1 MKTRIPLVSLCL
13 AASLLATGGKAH
25 AQTLNFPIINVNE
38 AGMGTLDLGPPEG
51 PPIILLRGTVAADP
65 GPGGLSA
72 LTYNLSLPQFVPSL
86 VAGDVV
92 LLEPVGTAVISDII
106 RFNPAGTGSPNYPAS
121 LVFYSDNLD
130 GSDSLADTRFPLLNY
145 ANSLTLTEV
154 GPEVGPNGFMSYT
167 PTANQPGFVPGF
179 AVTYNFTSDSAVP
192 EPSSLVVL
200 SLGLAGVAALTW
212 RQRKAKVAA

>member
-1 MKTRIPLVSLCL
+1 VVPPVFLLQGML
-13 AASLLATGGKAH
+13 A
-25 AQTLNFPIINVNE
+25 P
-38 AGMGTLDLGPPEG
+38 
-51 PPIILLRGTVAADP
+51 DP
-65 GPGGLSA
+65 GPGGLPSA
-72 LTYNLSLPQFVPSL
+72 LTYNLPSVVPSL

-92 LLEPVGTAVISDII
+92 LLEPVGAVVLSDII

-167 PTANQPGFVPGF
+167 PTAGQPGFLPGLS
-179 AVTYNFTSDSAVP
+179 ATYNITSDVP
-192 EPSSLVVL
+192 EPASLVMMGI
-200 SLGLAGVAALTW
+200 GLAAVVGLAW
-212 RQRKAKVAA
+212 RRRRTA